1 MFEFIRAMWVGTIEA
16 MRLNPRAFE
25 IVEAN
30 PRTGWVVLAVAIVG
44 GASLLLGQS
53 VILFVNRVRPGRFVL
68 SLLLNGVVFALSLMV
83 WGAAIW
89 LTSKALFP
97 NEIPLSKALR
107 LTAMGAAPYVFGFL
121 VLLPYAGNFIGKVL
135 AVWSFLVVLAAMT
148 SLANGNFGPALVC
161 TVIGWLLVMVMS
173 ATIGRPVIYAR
184 NAIYRRIT
192 GADLDASVQDI
203 LTQFAAPPEEASS
216 KSRKGAP

>member
-1 MFEFIRAMWVGTIEA
+1 MFEFIRAMWVGSIEA

-68 SLLLNGVVFALSLMV
+68 SLLLNGIIFALSLMV

-89 LTSKALFP
+89 LTSQALFP
-97 NEIPLSKALR
+97 NAIPLSKALR

-173 ATIGRPVIYAR
+173 ATIGRPVIYVR
-184 NAIYRRIT
+184 NALYKRIT
-192 GADLDASVQDI
+192 GTDLDASVQDI

-216 KSRKGAP
+216 KGRKGAP